1 MCCRIGQS
9 FNYLTCHVFGK
20 TFAERSVA
28 KDPAEE
34 TTPLSFGK
42 KQHLVFKQCAET
54 LAELGIGEGLDNIGV
69 GKFGQGVL
77 LSFEMGCM
85 LSLEDL
91 DHEGLLADLDAIES
105 G

>member
-9 FNYLTCHVFGK
+9 FNYQTCHVFGK

-28 KDPAEE
+28 KDPTEE

-42 KQHLVFKQCAET
+42 KEYLVLEQCAET

-69 GKFGQGVL
+69 GEFGQGVL
-77 LSFEMGCM
+77 LSFEMGRV
-85 LSLEDL
+85 LGLENL
-91 DHEGLLADLDAIES
+91 NHEGLLADLDAIES